1 MRYAV
6 ESDDVPIAYN
16 AKFRE
21 YGMRVLDGGT
31 SVIQLIFCPLCGQ
44 RLQRASEW
52 RGSPNWQKRGIEA
65 YEGEVPPKF
74 DDDRWYSTR

>member
-31 SVIQLIFCPLCGQ
+31 SVIQLIFCPRCGQ
-44 RLQRASEW
+44 RLPESLRMAWFAELE
-52 RGSPNWQKRGIEA
+52 KRGIDP
-65 YEGEVPPKF
+65 YEGEVPPEF
-74 DDDRWYSTR
+74 DDDRRYSTR